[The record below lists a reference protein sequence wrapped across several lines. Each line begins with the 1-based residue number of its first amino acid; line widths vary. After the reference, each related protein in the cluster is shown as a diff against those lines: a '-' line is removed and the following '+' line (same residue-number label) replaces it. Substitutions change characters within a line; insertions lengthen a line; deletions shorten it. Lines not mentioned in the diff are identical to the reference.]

1 MEKTAIDQSK
11 RILAPILITTME
23 TIVEIDE
30 NERYWVGGG
39 FGRRGLL
46 PNDRGAFSTTDGSM
60 YWKSTEE
67 VSEDLVL
74 LGRGW
79 RYGKEEFTPATNWMY
94 AKDFRPESLK
104 KAKPDKGMM
113 DMVRFRRLYRTKHFN
128 PDEFVE

>member
-1 MEKTAIDQSK
+1 M
-11 RILAPILITTME
+11 
-23 TIVEIDE
+23 EIDE

-46 PNDRGAFSTTDGSM
+46 PHDRGAFSTTDGSM
-60 YWKSTEE
+60 HWRTPEE
-67 VSEDLVL
+67 ASEDLIL

-79 RYGKEEFTPATNWMY
+79 RYGKEEFAPATNWMY

-113 DMVRFRRLYRTKHFN
+113 HMVRFRRLYRTKHFN

>member
-1 MEKTAIDQSK
+1 
-11 RILAPILITTME
+11 ME

-46 PNDRGAFSTTDGSM
+46 PHDRGAFSTTDGSM
-60 YWKSTEE
+60 HWRTPEE
-67 VSEDLVL
+67 ASEDLIL

-79 RYGKEEFTPATNWMY
+79 IYGKEEFSPATNWMY

-113 DMVRFRRLYRTKHFN
+113 HMVRFRRLYRTKHFN